1 MTFRPFGAKHLSEI
15 ERADLEALISDAV
28 PEGLFV
34 EYKSEWGSEKARS
47 RKSRPSRIARVEGWL
62 VVGMLARG
70 LLPSELVG
78 I

>member
-34 EYKSEWGSEKARS
+34 EYKSEWGSERPAR
-47 RKSRPSRIARVEGWL
+47 ANRVLRE
-62 VVGMLARG
+62 
-70 LLPSELVG
+70 
-78 I
+78 